1 MYGNL
6 ETQPEVKETDIHDPL
21 KKYFVESADEAEE
34 ETYSSGDSDNEV
46 NALVLTGLAQP
57 VEKSRRRKPYLIY
70 PNDRTRFAWD
80 VIISITLLFFC
91 ILTPYNLA
99 MELEGEVHKFH
110 I

>member
-1 MYGNL
+1 M
-6 ETQPEVKETDIHDPL
+6 TQPEVKETEVHDPY
-21 KKYFVESADEAEE
+21 KKYFVESADEADEE
-34 ETYSSGDSDNEV
+34 HHSSGNSDNEV
-46 NALVLTGLAQP
+46 NALVLAGLSQP
-57 VEKSRRRKPYLIY
+57 VRKSRRRKPYLIY